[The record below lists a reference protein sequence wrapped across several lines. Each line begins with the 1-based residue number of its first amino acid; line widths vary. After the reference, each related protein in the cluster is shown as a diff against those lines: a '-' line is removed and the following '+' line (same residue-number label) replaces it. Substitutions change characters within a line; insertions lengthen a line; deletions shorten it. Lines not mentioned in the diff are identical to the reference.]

1 MAQLTRAETDDH
13 FAEARILFE
22 EYARSL
28 PLEDLEFQNFSEELE
43 SIGVLYTPPQG
54 RLLLARRGEELMGCV
69 AVRRIDDHV
78 CEMKRLY
85 VRALARR
92 TGLGRRLALEII
104 AEAKSLGYSR
114 MRLDTLPSM
123 DEARTLYQSL
133 GFKIIQPYYDTPIDD
148 MVFMEIDL

>member
-1 MAQLTRAETDDH
+1 MAELTRAETDDH
-13 FAEARILFE
+13 FLEARILFE

-28 PLEDLEFQNFSEELE
+28 PLEDLEFQNFSKELE
-43 SIGVLYTPPQG
+43 SLGSLYTPPEG
-54 RLLLARRGEELMGCV
+54 RVLLARRGEELMGCV
-69 AVRRIDDHV
+69 AVRRIDDLV

-85 VRALARR
+85 VRAPFRR
-92 TGLGRRLALEII
+92 TGLGKRLALEII

-123 DEARTLYQSL
+123 DEAQTLYQSL
-133 GFKIIQPYYDTPIDD
+133 GFKIIRPYYDSPIED